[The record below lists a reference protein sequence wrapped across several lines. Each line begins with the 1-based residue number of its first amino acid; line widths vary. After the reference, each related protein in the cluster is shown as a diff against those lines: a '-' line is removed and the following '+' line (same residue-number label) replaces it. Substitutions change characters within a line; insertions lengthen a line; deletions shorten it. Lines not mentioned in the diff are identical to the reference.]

1 MRLGLFINRTYAIKY
16 SKIKKYDIILYPK
29 DITCIS
35 SLFLKFNLKPETFDE
50 IDVFHVLDKSLKIRL
65 IIKELDVLLRKEGV
79 FRIISSMSLSGK
91 NLNHANYFRSKSQ
104 IKSEFSLSTFGRYNL
119 IYEKHNGF
127 KSFFEYKKRLN
138 TLSLNDSIDKWSF
151 GIITNGAKMSQ
162 VEALIDSIIIQKIP
176 NFEIIVCGPHKTTKS
191 NVKIISDVKSMDT
204 RAPIN
209 TKKNK
214 LISNFNFENIVLL
227 HDRFIFPENWFLKM
241 KNYGNYFEV
250 LQIPNLDKN
259 LNRVNDW
266 IYYKGLP
273 NTLKFMVN
281 GSLPYDTLSNHTVIP
296 GGLYLGKKKFF
307 KLFPLLNYLHWDEME
322 DIVFS
327 KNLHLNGVLF
337 KIDRNNYVFTNSD
350 RLSSKKRF
358 PSFFSIPIK
367 YLRWIFANIKNRII
381 YQINILKP

>member
-1 MRLGLFINRTYAIKY
+1 MRLGLFINRTYATKY
-16 SKIKKYDIILYPK
+16 SKIKKYDIILCPE

-35 SLFLKFNLKPETFDE
+35 SLFLRFNLKPETFDE

-214 LISNFNFENIVLL
+214 LLSNFNFENIVLL